1 MRAAAS
7 SQNVELL
14 IDCIAMNQKFVTGMC
29 SASLLLTAALAS
41 GQTQP
46 QLPAVLAPAI
56 QVQAVK
62 LRDVCRVKGQ
72 EENTLQGIG
81 LVVGLKGTGDG
92 DSKITARHLA
102 RMTQLLGGGISTGP
116 QGFPSVE
123 EVENSPNVATVIVTA
138 KIPPSG
144 AQQGDLLDCHVN
156 AISAKSLAGGRLVA
170 AYMMGPR
177 ADQPVVYGISE
188 GQITLQDEA
197 MLTSGLIYSGCKME
211 ATVKNAFVSDGI
223 VTLIL
228 DSDIA
233 SFANASL
240 VQDAVNDLNQ
250 GDFDG
255 GANSTESF
263 YDAKAIDQHHVEVKV
278 PPVYKDNLVDFVA
291 LIMDLALTNIKNN
304 KRVTIDERSGVIA
317 IGDEVLISPTAI
329 SHKNLSIEA
338 TAASKPFIGLD
349 AASPNQQ
356 RPRLKNLVEA
366 LNGLNVPT
374 SDVIDIIR
382 VLHKNGQIY
391 GEVKFL

>member
-1 MRAAAS
+1 
-7 SQNVELL
+7 
-14 IDCIAMNQKFVTGMC
+14 MNPRFVTALC
-29 SASLLLTAALAS
+29 SVTLVLAATIAD

-46 QLPAVLAPAI
+46 SQLPAVSAPAI
-56 QVQAVK
+56 QIQAVK

-138 KIPPSG
+138 KIPSSG

-188 GQITLQDEA
+188 GQITLPNEA

-211 ATVKNAFVSDGI
+211 ATIKNGFVSEGI

-240 VQDAVNDLNQ
+240 VQDAVNNLNQ
-250 GDFDG
+250 GDYSDG
-255 GANSTESF
+255 GANSTES
-263 YDAKAIDQHHVEVKV
+263 YIDAKAIDQHHIEVKV
-278 PPVYKDNLVDFVA
+278 PPVYQDDLVNFVA

-338 TAASKPFIGLD
+338 TAAASGFVGLD
-349 AASPNQQ
+349 TASPSQP

-366 LNGLNVPT
+366 LNGLKVPT